1 MFLMRMV
8 VYNRNQRQ
16 CAAHHGRHES
26 LCHRVSCEPWCHHGR
41 HESLCQRVS
50 CEPWCHH
57 VRHNLGVII
66 MSVIAVVS
74 DATTSLLQAIGLA
87 LLSQN
92 RVQLRRKP
100 HPRSQQPTSTLPQIH
115 HQSTPEDV
123 RIDMHPMQPYQQQ

>member
-16 CAAHHGRHES
+16 CAA
-26 LCHRVSCEPWCHHGR
+26 HHGR

-66 MSVIAVVS
+66 MSVMAVVS
-74 DATTSLLQAIGLA
+74 NATTF
-87 LLSQN
+87 
-92 RVQLRRKP
+92 
-100 HPRSQQPTSTLPQIH
+100 
-115 HQSTPEDV
+115 TPFIKA
-123 RIDMHPMQPYQQQ
+123 RHT